1 MSHYFIDNHANEEG
15 SHEVHKVGCRK
26 LPMDKRYLGNFQEI
40 DDAMM
45 EARKEFWSS
54 SSCER
59 CMRDDHA
66 DTRLVRVG
74 GVIATWGRL
83 R

>member
-1 MSHYFIDNHANEEG
+1 MSHYFINNDANNDG
-15 SHEVHKVGCRK
+15 SHEVHKVGCK
-26 LPMDKRYLGNFQEI
+26 SMPTDKRYLGNFYEVS
-40 DDAMM
+40 DALM
-45 EARKEFWSS
+45 EARKEFWHSS
-54 SSCER
+54 GCER

-74 GVIATWGRL
+74 GHVASWSRF